1 MSEAFKNKTVLTDI
15 ITKELS
21 KNSSLSLD
29 YDYEEVISDASQA
42 IANYKSSINVDKRV
56 VAVGADLYIHLWEPW
71 SALLD
76 GWKERMFISAG
87 LYAQMLLDIARP
99 NTAVFTTPDRH
110 FDTVALCAERGM
122 EIYFLNND
130 SLFNFENFI
139 RDLPSYPFN
148 FNYNVIEFS
157 DFIEDTSLS
166 FDFIQAF
173 SSDFVLDYD
182 FIDAFVDRMSANGFG
197 YISAANE
204 ETRLYSEDYFIE
216 PIANILELINARP
229 EISSYHLPNA
239 HGFHVVSKIL

>member
-1 MSEAFKNKTVLTDI
+1 MTEAFKNKTVLMDI
-15 ITKELS
+15 ITKEVS
-21 KNSSLSLD
+21 KNSALALGYS
-29 YDYEEVISDASQA
+29 YEEVITDASQA
-42 IANYKSSINVDKRV
+42 IKDYKNSIGVDKRV

-76 GWKERMFISAG
+76 GWKERMFISGSG

-166 FDFIQAF
+166 FDFIQMF
-173 SSDFVLDYD
+173 SSDFVLDSD
-182 FIDAFVDRMSANGFG
+182 LINAFVERMSSGGFG
-197 YISAANE
+197 YISAMNE

-216 PIANILELINARP
+216 PISHILESLNAKA
-229 EISSYHLPNA
+229 EVNTYHIPNA
-239 HGFHVVSKIL
+239 HGCQVVVKN

>member
-1 MSEAFKNKTVLTDI
+1 MSEAFKNKTVLMDI
-15 ITKELS
+15 ITKEVS
-21 KNSSLSLD
+21 KNSSSGLN
-29 YDYEEVISDASQA
+29 YDYEEVIADASSA
-42 IANYKSSINVDKRV
+42 IANYKSSISVDKRV

-87 LYAQMLLDIARP
+87 LYAQMVLDIGKP
-99 NTAVFTTPDRH
+99 TSTLFTTPDRH

-166 FDFIQAF
+166 FDFIQMF
-173 SSDFVLDYD
+173 SSDFVLDND
-182 FIDAFVDRMSANGFG
+182 LIDAFVDRISSGGFG
-197 YISAANE
+197 YISATNE

-216 PIANILELINARP
+216 PISHILDALNAKD
-229 EISSYHLPNA
+229 EVSTYHIPNA
-239 HGFHVVSKIL
+239 HGCQVIVKD